1 MLTTTPTSLP
11 ASTPVIP
18 SHTVTKTDTGPLG
31 DLLCVHCVVGH
42 AAESNSVATGPACF
56 VPALYWDLY
65 RKQTQSI
72 TFEFTHCVPL

>member
-1 MLTTTPTSLP
+1 MLTTTPTSFP

-42 AAESNSVATGPACF
+42 AEESNSVATGL
-56 VPALYWDLY
+56 PALCLPC
-65 RKQTQSI
+65 TG
-72 TFEFTHCVPL
+72 TCT